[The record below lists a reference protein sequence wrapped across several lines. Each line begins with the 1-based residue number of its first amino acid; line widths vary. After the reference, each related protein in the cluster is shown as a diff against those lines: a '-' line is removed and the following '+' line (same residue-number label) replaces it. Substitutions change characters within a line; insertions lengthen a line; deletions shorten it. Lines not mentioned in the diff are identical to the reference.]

1 MNVRS
6 AVLRNPTHNIVRCD
20 WLSVKRQIG
29 PLPNSK
35 QRSDWL
41 IKINLSRRKIISVLE
56 LIIGFRTLCLNFFE
70 LLDVKLRSDFFQNL
84 TRASLDNTK
93 TCPSPNLFIT
103 FRWRK
108 KTHVQKI

>member
-103 FRWRK
+103 FR
-108 KTHVQKI
+108 